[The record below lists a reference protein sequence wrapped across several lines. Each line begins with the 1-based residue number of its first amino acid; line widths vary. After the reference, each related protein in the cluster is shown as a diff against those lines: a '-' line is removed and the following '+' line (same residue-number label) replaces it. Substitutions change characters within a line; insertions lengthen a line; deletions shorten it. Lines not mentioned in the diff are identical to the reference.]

1 MKKRCL
7 PLLLVLALLLTGC
20 ADKNR
25 ERFDAFADSLRA
37 RGDVSLRAV
46 VRAEY
51 DDRTLSFTLACR
63 EEGEGGCTVEVIE
76 PELIRGVKAHL
87 KGSGA
92 ELLYEDVRL
101 DTGDDGGTGLSPM
114 RALPLLLYA
123 LREGTPDSFWT
134 EEGCLAVRLV
144 PEDDL
149 DVTVLFD
156 ETMLPRCAEIAHK
169 GVTVLFIEINE
180 FD

>member
-1 MKKRCL
+1 MKKLFL
-7 PLLLVLALLLTGC
+7 PLLLLGALLLGGC
-20 ADKNR
+20 ENR
-25 ERFDAFADSLRA
+25 NEAQFRSFSEALRA
-37 RGDVSLRAV
+37 REDLALTAV